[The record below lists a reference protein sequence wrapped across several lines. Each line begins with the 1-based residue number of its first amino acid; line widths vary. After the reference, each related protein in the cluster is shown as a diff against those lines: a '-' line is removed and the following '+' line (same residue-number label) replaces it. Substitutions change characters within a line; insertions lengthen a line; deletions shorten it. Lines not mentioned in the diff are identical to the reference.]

1 VRRQAVRDGR
11 PESRWKAGW
20 LACAFSS
27 LPSLP
32 IRSREENKSL
42 LHNDLRRLPPCPPS
56 SPKIP
61 SPKSTQASSLKHPF
75 LPAHPAYQKLGGKV
89 SLSYTMTYEGFLPA
103 PPAPRKFLSLNRRK
117 PAPLS
122 TSSFFA
128 SLNYEEAGGAG
139 RIAS

>member
-11 PESRWKAGW
+11 PESRWKAGRPVPFPPCPPC
-20 LACAFSS
+20 LSEAG
-27 LPSLP
+27 
-32 IRSREENKSL
+32 REGKSL

-61 SPKSTQASSLKHPF
+61 FPKSTQASSLKHPF

>member
-1 VRRQAVRDGR
+1 MSFLGYKLGSGG
-11 PESRWKAGW
+11 EKAGG
-20 LACAFSS
+20 AG
-27 LPSLP
+27 
-32 IRSREENKSL
+32 REARKSMEG
-42 LHNDLRRLPPCPPS
+42 RAGWPVPFPPCPPCLS
-56 SPKIP
+56 EAGRKI
-61 SPKSTQASSLKHPF
+61 
-75 LPAHPAYQKLGGKV
+75 
-89 SLSYTMTYEGFLPA
+89 SLSYTMTYEAILPA